1 MTSSCLDF
9 IQILSFLII
18 TGHPLAMA
26 NSLLATT
33 STTKLI
39 SESQKMSSTVSD
51 TIKTETKPS
60 TTGMF
65 TIESLLFHNRH
76 TVFVHF
82 FEKGSPLTY
91 ISTLK
96 KVAITQAAISSIAT
110 KRIAIISI
118 ISIIELS
125 LSSLHCFIYHR
136 HSRSTCFQG
145 QKDQIDFK
153 GHSNHRFLFRDN
165 FDSQFNIS
173 SFN

>member
-1 MTSSCLDF
+1 
-9 IQILSFLII
+9 
-18 TGHPLAMA
+18 MA

-65 TIESLLFHNRH
+65 TIKLLLHNRH

-82 FEKGSPLTY
+82 KKRSPLTY

-96 KVAITQAAISSIAT
+96 KVAITQAAISSAIAT
-110 KRIAIISI
+110 KGIAIISI

-125 LSSLHCFIYHR
+125 LSFLHCFIYHG

-165 FDSQFNIS
+165 FDSQLNIS
-173 SFN
+173 CFT